1 MCTRAARIE
10 QGSSLMLD
18 DVSAIYAMGAFLCSH
33 FYKQVM
39 SYNIAV
45 EKKFQ

>member
-1 MCTRAARIE
+1 MKAARIE

-18 DVSAIYAMGAFLCSH
+18 DVSAIYAVGAFLCSCFH
-33 FYKQVM
+33 RQVM
-39 SYNIAV
+39 NNHTAI